1 MTDLHV
7 EAVAGQ
13 RGTFGFSS
21 ARRYPAVLAMSLLG
35 LLAPSLAMADE
46 DTTIMPGS
54 ACKLAGYQGYDTVTQ
69 STGGVFANAGTE
81 VLLATC
87 PMARAVQHSTSL
99 EFASVLVSN
108 GVSCDLFVV
117 SAAGDMTRVQS
128 TSTSSV
134 GDKTRLEWALGD
146 ANVETPEE
154 SSLAFQCGVPS
165 SGTIYNYRIDE
176 NDDED

>member
-1 MTDLHV
+1 MADSKLQHV
-7 EAVAGQ
+7 QQERSRSG
-13 RGTFGFSS
+13 S
-21 ARRYPAVLAMSLLG
+21 ARRYQTLIAMSLVG
-35 LLAPSLAMADE
+35 LMAPAVAMADE

-54 ACKLAGYQGYDTVTQ
+54 ACKLAGYQAYDRVTQ
-69 STGGVFANAGTE
+69 STGGVFQNAGSE

-87 PMARAVQHSTSL
+87 PVARAVQHSTSL
-99 EFASVLVSN
+99 EYASVLVSD

-117 SAAGDMTRVQS
+117 SAEGDMTLVQS
-128 TSTSSV
+128 TSSSRV
-134 GDKTRLEWALGD
+134 GNKTRLEWAVGN

>member
-1 MTDLHV
+1 MADSKLQDVQQERTRV
-7 EAVAGQ
+7 K
-13 RGTFGFSS
+13 SS
-21 ARRYPAVLAMSLLG
+21 SRYQALIAMSMVG
-35 LLAPSLAMADE
+35 LLAPAVAMADE

-54 ACKLAGYQGYDTVTQ
+54 ACKLAGYQAYDTMTQ
-69 STGGVFANAGTE
+69 STGGVFANAGSE

-99 EFASVLVSN
+99 EYASVLVSA

-117 SAAGDMTRVQS
+117 SAEGDMTRVQN
-128 TSTSSV
+128 TSSSRV
-134 GDKTRLEWALGD
+134 GDKTRLEWAVGN

-154 SSLAFQCGVPS
+154 SSLAFQCGVVS

>member
-1 MTDLHV
+1 MTDSKLQHV
-7 EAVAGQ
+7 PQMRSRIKSAG
-13 RGTFGFSS
+13 
-21 ARRYPAVLAMSLLG
+21 RYKTLLALSLCGLFAPAV
-35 LLAPSLAMADE
+35 AMADE

-54 ACKLAGYQGYDTVTQ
+54 ACKLAGYQAYDMVTQ
-69 STGGVFANAGTE
+69 STGAVFQNAGSE

-99 EFASVLVSN
+99 EYASVLVSN

-117 SAAGDMTRVQS
+117 SAEGDMTRVQS
-128 TSTSSV
+128 TGSSRV
-134 GDKTRLEWALGD
+134 GDKTRLEWAVGN